1 MNYFKYHLIFILSNF
16 LLMIVVNLSL
26 YNDTSFRFYL
36 VAWAIVT
43 LITLMA
49 LSYFVNS
56 IFKDFKNIYLLI
68 TMYTVSYIVFN
79 IWIASIDPNKVGTF
93 INLLSFYTDI
103 RWLLFNALPFLAGI
117 GIVLLFHSLKKED
130 YA

>member
-1 MNYFKYHLIFILSNF
+1 
-16 LLMIVVNLSL
+16 MIIINLSL
-26 YNDTSFRFYL
+26 YHDASFSFYL
-36 VAWAIVT
+36 VIWAIVT
-43 LITLMA
+43 LITLMS

-68 TMYTVSYIVFN
+68 TMYTVSYIAFN
-79 IWIASIDPNKVGTF
+79 IWIASIDPNKIGTF

-103 RWLLFNALPFLAGI
+103 RWLLFNTLPFLAGI
-117 GIVLLFHSLKKED
+117 GIVLLFHRLKKED